1 MIKAIHSTSLGAG
14 DIDAGRY
21 ATSSRRVHGERKLD
35 WWNGGQYSVLV
46 NDEVQHYARS
56 GVAEIILGT
65 VDAPPQN
72 QMHPGKIRAI

>member
-65 VDAPPQN
+65 VDAPRKTRCIQ
-72 QMHPGKIRAI
+72 GR